1 MRWWKLGCRPKWF
14 SVSTG
19 GRSALVVA
27 VGRRLAAAGKPILLT
42 HFLRYR
48 RSQRPR
54 RPECAD
60 WIGGDAVGE
69 SVRHGGTQC
78 PVLHYGTECGG
89 EIGLRW
95 FLQAVVAAYINYP
108 ARKFRAGFLHVSYGQ
123 SGISAY
129 SFLVTSLL
137 GIPQASASRS
147 LMYSLITPSEIDIQA
162 LAKFS
167 GCSSNSSSIH
177 CAKRS
182 A

>member
-1 MRWWKLGCRPKWF
+1 MYDPLGYRPHSSSDPAYAGPPSPRGK
-14 SVSTG
+14 V
-19 GRSALVVA
+19 LV
-27 VGRRLAAAGKPILLT
+27 RR
-42 HFLRYR
+42 R
-48 RSQRPR
+48 
-54 RPECAD
+54 
-60 WIGGDAVGE
+60 E
-69 SVRHGGTQC
+69 SVRHGGTQG
-78 PVLHYGTECGG
+78 PALHYGAECGG

-108 ARKFRAGFLHVSYGQ
+108 ARKFRAGFLHVSYGL

-147 LMYSLITPSEIDIQA
+147 LMYSLITPLEIDIQA